1 MFKSLSPLRHT
12 IWANSTLQIKNI
24 KLEPQH
30 KDSKVDGT
38 HTHQALPSV
47 NVILFAD
54 RPTGAL

>member
-1 MFKSLSPLRHT
+1 M
-12 IWANSTLQIKNI
+12 KNI

-30 KDSKVDGT
+30 KDSEVDGT
-38 HTHQALPSV
+38 QTHQALPSV